1 MPYTLLLHIIGE
13 ATVVAETE
21 QLPSPNDN
29 TLTVTNLHTRDG
41 KELSNVDSAATH
53 FIFPWSRI
61 NFIEVLGAE
70 EEEEIVGFAR
80 D

>member
-1 MPYTLLLHIIGE
+1 MLAE
-13 ATVVAETE
+13 AD
-21 QLPSPNDN
+21 QLPAPGDN
-29 TLTVTNLHTRDG
+29 TITVTNLRQRDG
-41 KELSNVDSAATH
+41 KDLSNVDSAATH

>member
-1 MPYTLLLHIIGE
+1 MPYTLLMHILGE
-13 ATVVAETE
+13 QTILAETE
-21 QLPSPNDN
+21 QLPSPSDS
-29 TLTVTNLHTRDG
+29 TITVTNIRQRDG
-41 KELSNVDSAATH
+41 KDLTNVDPAATH
-53 FIFPWSRI
+53 FIYPWSRV

>member
-1 MPYTLLLHIIGE
+1 MAYTLLLHIVGE
-13 ATVVAETE
+13 PAILADAD
-21 QLPSPNDN
+21 QLPSPTDN
-29 TLTVTNLHTRDG
+29 VITVTNLRTRDG
-41 KELSNVDSAATH
+41 KDISTIDSSATH
-53 FIFPWSRI
+53 FIYPWTRI

>member
-1 MPYTLLLHIIGE
+1 MPYTLLLHIVGE
-13 ATVVAETE
+13 PAIMAEAE
-21 QLPSPNDN
+21 QLPSPGDN
-29 TLTVTNLHTRDG
+29 TITLTNLRQRDG
-41 KELSNVDSAATH
+41 KDLSNVDSAATH
-53 FIFPWSRI
+53 FIFPWTRI

>member
-1 MPYTLLLHIIGE
+1 MPYTLLLHIVGE
-13 ATVVAETE
+13 PTVMAETE
-21 QLPSPNDN
+21 QLPAPNDN
-29 TLTVTNLHTRDG
+29 TITVTGLRQRDG
-41 KELSNVDSAATH
+41 KDLSNIDSGTTH
-53 FIFPWSRI
+53 IIYPWTRI

>member
-1 MPYTLLLHIIGE
+1 MPYTLLMHIVGE
-13 ATVVAETE
+13 PTILAEAE
-21 QLPSPNDN
+21 QLPNPGDSII
-29 TLTVTNLHTRDG
+29 TVTNVRQRDG
-41 KELSNVDSAATH
+41 KDLSNIDPAATH
-53 FIFPWSRI
+53 FIYPWTRV

>member
-1 MPYTLLLHIIGE
+1 MPYTLLLHIVGE
-13 ATVVAETE
+13 PTIMAEAE
-21 QLPSPNDN
+21 QLPSPGDN
-29 TLTVTNLHTRDG
+29 TITLTNLRQRDG
-41 KELSNVDSAATH
+41 KDLVNVDAAATH
-53 FIFPWSRI
+53 FIFPWTRI

>member
-1 MPYTLLLHIIGE
+1 MPYTLLMHIVGE
-13 ATVVAETE
+13 PTIMAEAE
-21 QLPSPNDN
+21 QLPSPSDS
-29 TLTVTNLHTRDG
+29 TITVTNLRQRDG
-41 KELSNVDSAATH
+41 KDLGNLDTAATH
-53 FIFPWSRI
+53 FIFPWTRV

>member
-1 MPYTLLLHIIGE
+1 MPYTLLLHIVGE
-13 ATVVAETE
+13 PTIMAEAE

-29 TLTVTNLHTRDG
+29 TITLTNLRQRDG
-41 KELSNVDSAATH
+41 KDLANVDSAATH
-53 FIFPWSRI
+53 FIFPWTRI
-61 NFIEVLGAE
+61 NFIEVLGVE

>member
-1 MPYTLLLHIIGE
+1 MPYTLLLHIVGE
-13 ATVVAETE
+13 PTIVAEAE
-21 QLPSPNDN
+21 QLPSPGDS

-41 KELSNVDSAATH
+41 KDLTNVESSATS
-53 FIFPWSRI
+53 FIFPWTRI

-70 EEEEIVGFAR
+70 EEEEIVGFVR

>member
-1 MPYTLLLHIIGE
+1 MPYMLLLHIVGE
-13 ATVVAETE
+13 ATVVAEAE
-21 QLPSPNDN
+21 QLPSPTDN

-41 KELSNVDSAATH
+41 KELPNVDPAATH
-53 FIFPWSRI
+53 FIYPWSRI

>member
-1 MPYTLLLHIIGE
+1 MPYTLLMHIVGE
-13 ATVVAETE
+13 PTIMAEAE
-21 QLPSPNDN
+21 QLPSPGDS
-29 TLTVTNLHTRDG
+29 TITVTNLRQRDG
-41 KELSNVDSAATH
+41 KDLSNVDAAATH
-53 FIFPWSRI
+53 FIFPWTRI

>member
-1 MPYTLLLHIIGE
+1 MPYTLLLHLIGE

-21 QLPSPNDN
+21 QLPSPTDN

-41 KELSNVDSAATH
+41 KELANVDPAATH
-53 FIFPWSRI
+53 FIYPWSRI

>member
-13 ATVVAETE
+13 SAIIAETE
-21 QLPSPNDN
+21 QLPAPGDS
-29 TLTVTNLHTRDG
+29 TITVTGLRQRDG
-41 KELSNVDSAATH
+41 KDLTNVEPNATH

-61 NFIEVLGAE
+61 NFIEVLGSE
-70 EEEEIVGFAR
+70 EQEEIVGFAR

>member
-1 MPYTLLLHIIGE
+1 MAYTLLIHIIGE
-13 ATVVAETE
+13 QTIMAETE
-21 QLPSPNDN
+21 QLPSPGDSIV
-29 TLTVTNLHTRDG
+29 TVMNMRQRDG
-41 KELSNVDSAATH
+41 KDLPNVDPAATH
-53 FIFPWSRI
+53 FIIPWSRV

>member
-1 MPYTLLLHIIGE
+1 MPYTLLLHIVGE
-13 ATVVAETE
+13 PTIMAEAE

-29 TLTVTNLHTRDG
+29 TITVTNLRQRDG
-41 KELSNVDSAATH
+41 KDLKNIDAEATH

>member
-1 MPYTLLLHIIGE
+1 MPYTLLLHRVGE
-13 ATVVAETE
+13 PTVMAETE
-21 QLPSPNDN
+21 QLPAPNDN
-29 TLTVTNLHTRDG
+29 TITVTGLRQRDG
-41 KELSNVDSAATH
+41 KDLSNIDSGTTH
-53 FIFPWSRI
+53 IIYPWTRI

>member
-1 MPYTLLLHIIGE
+1 MSYTLLLHIVGE
-13 ATVVAETE
+13 PTIVAETE
-21 QLPSPNDN
+21 QLPSPGDS

-41 KELSNVDSAATH
+41 KDLANVDPSATH
-53 FIFPWSRI
+53 FIFPWTRI

>member
-1 MPYTLLLHIIGE
+1 MPYTLLLHIVGE
-13 ATVVAETE
+13 PAILAEAE
-21 QLPSPNDN
+21 QLPSPGD
-29 TLTVTNLHTRDG
+29 TTITVTNLRQRDG
-41 KELSNVDSAATH
+41 KDLPNIDAEATH
-53 FIFPWSRI
+53 FIYPWTRI

>member
-1 MPYTLLLHIIGE
+1 MPYTLLLHIVGE
-13 ATVVAETE
+13 PAMMAEAE
-21 QLPSPNDN
+21 QLPSPGDN
-29 TLTVTNLHTRDG
+29 TITLTNLRQRDG
-41 KELSNVDSAATH
+41 KDLSNVDSAATH
-53 FIFPWSRI
+53 FIFPWTRI

>member
-1 MPYTLLLHIIGE
+1 MPYTLLMHIVGE
-13 ATVVAETE
+13 PTIMAEAE
-21 QLPSPNDN
+21 QLPNPSDS
-29 TLTVTNLHTRDG
+29 TITVTNLRQRDG
-41 KELSNVDSAATH
+41 KDLGNVDAAATH
-53 FIFPWSRI
+53 FIYPWTRI

>member
-1 MPYTLLLHIIGE
+1 MPYTLLLHIVGE
-13 ATVVAETE
+13 PTIMAEAE
-21 QLPSPNDN
+21 QLPSPGDN
-29 TLTVTNLHTRDG
+29 TITLTNLRQRDG
-41 KELSNVDSAATH
+41 KDLVNVDSGATH
-53 FIFPWSRI
+53 FIFPWTRI

>member
-1 MPYTLLLHIIGE
+1 VERCLTLFVAIVGEPTIGRP
-13 ATVVAETE
+13 VV
-21 QLPSPNDN
+21 PSPGDN
-29 TLTVTNLHTRDG
+29 TITVTNLRQRDG
-41 KELSNVDSAATH
+41 KDLSNVDAGATH
-53 FIFPWSRI
+53 FIFPWTRI